1 MNYLVVVAHPDDEV
15 LGAGATIKKL
25 TRDGHSVDICIMCS
39 EAKARAFRPDDNE
52 LNDDLDASSKMLGIR
67 NKYAGNFP
75 NIEMNNATHLSLV
88 QFIEKAII
96 ASNCDVVITHHLL
109 TQIMII
115 CIPYGLSSCYPS
127 VSTPCGGETFKGVPV
142 YGGTLFY

>member
-75 NIEMNNATHLSLV
+75 NIEMNNA
-88 QFIEKAII
+88 
-96 ASNCDVVITHHLL
+96 CLL
-109 TQIMII
+109 YT
-115 CIPYGLSSCYPS
+115 SDAADD
-127 VSTPCGGETFKGVPV
+127 TPCVDLGGRRIIKKIFSSRRRHTRCLRVSWARRCV
-142 YGGTLFY
+142 